1 MAADAR
7 SPRPGASLLREALR
21 FAREHKLYWITP
33 IVVVVV
39 LVVLLLATRQAS
51 GPFIY
56 TLF

>member
-1 MAADAR
+1 MSADAR
-7 SPRPGASLLREALR
+7 PPRPDASLVAEALR

-33 IVVVVV
+33 IVVVLI
-39 LVVLLLATRQAS
+39 LVVLLLVTREAS